1 MLAGLLAGCLSVC
14 LHFTADSRLG
24 IPAASPFRSRSV
36 ESMPPNLMTT
46 PSAPLHFLE
55 NIVVNCHQTT
65 PSYPLAH
72 NGHRDDLRSRFKT
85 NLKHHSSWSTRL
97 HILVRQ
103 KMAIDTISR
112 LANTNIFHFYHISIL
127 LS

>member
-1 MLAGLLAGCLSVC
+1 MLGLAGLLAGCPSVC

-65 PSYPLAH
+65 PSYPLSH

-103 KMAIDTISR
+103 
-112 LANTNIFHFYHISIL
+112 
-127 LS
+127 